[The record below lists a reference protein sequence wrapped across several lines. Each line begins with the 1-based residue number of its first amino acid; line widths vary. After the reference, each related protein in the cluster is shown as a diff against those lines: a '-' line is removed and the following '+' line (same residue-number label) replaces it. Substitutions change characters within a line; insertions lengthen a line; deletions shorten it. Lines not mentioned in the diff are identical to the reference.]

1 MLTEPKWG
9 ENLDSKVLG
18 EKLRLEI
25 LVNTANYPN
34 ERNVRSILSQL
45 RKEGVL
51 FIPSEKGK
59 GIYIRIDYANQNE
72 IESYAKA
79 QARHFKTQYF
89 NTMLPMKQYVE
100 DLKLL
105 RMLGRLEGILDE
117 EK

>member
-1 MLTEPKWG
+1 MDTSHLK
-9 ENLDSKVLG
+9 N
-18 EKLRLEI
+18 EI
-25 LVNTANYPN
+25 REQVLVNTADYPN
-34 ERNVRSILSQL
+34 ERNIRSILSQL

-59 GIYIRIDYANQNE
+59 GIYIRIDQANRSE

-89 NTMLPMKQYVE
+89 NTMLPMKQYVD

-105 RMLGRLEGILDE
+105 RMLGRLEGVLDE

>member
-1 MLTEPKWG
+1 MDTFDLKDEIKQ
-9 ENLDSKVLG
+9 KV
-18 EKLRLEI
+18 
-25 LVNTANYPN
+25 LVNTADYPQ
-34 ERNVRSILSQL
+34 ERLVRSVLSQL

-59 GIYIRIDYANQNE
+59 GIYIRIDHANRSE
-72 IESYAKA
+72 IETYAKA

-89 NTMLPMKQYVE
+89 NTMLPMKNYVE

>member
-1 MLTEPKWG
+1 MDTRL
-9 ENLDSKVLG
+9 
-18 EKLRLEI
+18 LRDEI
-25 LVNTANYPN
+25 VQQTLVNTANYPQ
-34 ERNVRSILSQL
+34 ERIIRSILSQL

-51 FIPSEKGK
+51 FIPSDQGK
-59 GIYIRIDYANQNE
+59 GIYIRIDHANRTE

-89 NTMLPMKQYVE
+89 NTMLPMKKYVE

>member
-1 MLTEPKWG
+1 
-9 ENLDSKVLG
+9 LDTRLLKDEIKQKV
-18 EKLRLEI
+18 
-25 LVNTANYPN
+25 LVNTADYPQ
-34 ERNVRSILSQL
+34 ERVVRSVLSQL
-45 RKEGVL
+45 RKEGML

-59 GIYIRIDYANQNE
+59 GIYIRIDHANRSE

-79 QARHFKTQYF
+79 QTRHFKTQYF
-89 NTMLPMKQYVE
+89 NTMLPMKHYVE

>member
-1 MLTEPKWG
+1 MDT
-9 ENLDSKVLG
+9 
-18 EKLRLEI
+18 RLLKDEI
-25 LVNTANYPN
+25 VQQTLVNTANYPQ
-34 ERNVRSILSQL
+34 ERIIRSILSQL

-51 FIPSEKGK
+51 FIPSDQGK
-59 GIYIRIDYANQNE
+59 GIYIRIDHANRSE

-79 QARHFKTQYF
+79 QARHFRTQYF
-89 NTMLPMKQYVE
+89 NTMLPMKRYVE

>member
-1 MLTEPKWG
+1 MDTCLLK
-9 ENLDSKVLG
+9 N
-18 EKLRLEI
+18 EI
-25 LVNTANYPN
+25 KQKTLVSTADYPN
-34 ERNVRSILSQL
+34 ERVVRSILSQL

-59 GIYIRIDYANQNE
+59 GIYIRIDYANRNE

>member
-1 MLTEPKWG
+1 MDT
-9 ENLDSKVLG
+9 
-18 EKLRLEI
+18 RLLKDEI
-25 LVNTANYPN
+25 VQQTLVNTADYPH
-34 ERNVRSILSQL
+34 ERIIRSILSQL

-51 FIPSEKGK
+51 FIPSDQGK
-59 GIYIRIDYANQNE
+59 GIYIRIDHANRSE

-79 QARHFKTQYF
+79 QARHFRTQYF
-89 NTMLPMKQYVE
+89 NTMLPMKKYVE

>member
-1 MLTEPKWG
+1 LK
-9 ENLDSKVLG
+9 D
-18 EKLRLEI
+18 EI
-25 LVNTANYPN
+25 KQKTLVNTANYPQ
-34 ERNVRSILSQL
+34 ERIVRSVLSQL
-45 RKEGVL
+45 RKEGIL
-51 FIPSEKGK
+51 FISSDQGK
-59 GIYIRIDYANQNE
+59 GIYVRIDHANRSE

-89 NTMLPMKQYVE
+89 NTMLPMKQYLE

>member
-1 MLTEPKWG
+1 MDT
-9 ENLDSKVLG
+9 
-18 EKLRLEI
+18 RLLKDEI
-25 LVNTANYPN
+25 VQQTLVNTANYPQ
-34 ERNVRSILSQL
+34 ERIIRSILSQL

-51 FIPSEKGK
+51 FIPSDQGK
-59 GIYIRIDYANQNE
+59 GIYIRIDHANRSE

-79 QARHFKTQYF
+79 QARHFRTQYF

>member
-1 MLTEPKWG
+1 MDT
-9 ENLDSKVLG
+9 
-18 EKLRLEI
+18 RLLKDEI
-25 LVNTANYPN
+25 VQQTLVNTANYPQ
-34 ERNVRSILSQL
+34 ERIIRSILSQL

-51 FIPSEKGK
+51 FIPSDKGK
-59 GIYIRIDYANQNE
+59 GIYIRIDHANRSE

-79 QARHFKTQYF
+79 QARHFRTQYF
-89 NTMLPMKQYVE
+89 NTMLPMKKYVE

>member
-1 MLTEPKWG
+1 
-9 ENLDSKVLG
+9 LDTCLLKN
-18 EKLRLEI
+18 EI
-25 LVNTANYPN
+25 KQKTLVSTADYPN
-34 ERNVRSILSQL
+34 ERNIRSILSQL
-45 RKEGVL
+45 RREGVL

-59 GIYIRIDYANQNE
+59 GIYIRIDYANRTE

>member
-1 MLTEPKWG
+1 MDIQTL
-9 ENLDSKVLG
+9 N

-25 LVNTANYPN
+25 LVNTADYPQ
-34 ERNVRSILSQL
+34 ERIVRSVLSQL
-45 RKEGVL
+45 RKEGIL
-51 FIPSEKGK
+51 FIPSDQGK
-59 GIYIRIDYANQNE
+59 GIYIRIDHANRNE

-89 NTMLPMKQYVE
+89 NTMLPMKRYVE

-117 EK
+117 ES

>member
-1 MLTEPKWG
+1 
-9 ENLDSKVLG
+9 LDTRLLKDEIKQKV
-18 EKLRLEI
+18 
-25 LVNTANYPN
+25 LVNTADYPQ
-34 ERNVRSILSQL
+34 ERLVRSVLSQL
-45 RKEGVL
+45 RREGVL

-59 GIYIRIDYANQNE
+59 GIYIRINHANRCE

-89 NTMLPMKQYVE
+89 NTMLPMKNYVE

-117 EK
+117 EN

>member
-1 MLTEPKWG
+1 MDT
-9 ENLDSKVLG
+9 
-18 EKLRLEI
+18 RLLKDEI
-25 LVNTANYPN
+25 VQQTLVNTADYPH
-34 ERNVRSILSQL
+34 ERIIRSILSQL

-51 FIPSEKGK
+51 FIPSDKGK
-59 GIYIRIDYANQNE
+59 GIYIRIDHANRSE

>member
-1 MLTEPKWG
+1 MDTHFLK
-9 ENLDSKVLG
+9 D
-18 EKLRLEI
+18 EI
-25 LVNTANYPN
+25 KQKTLVNTSNYPQ
-34 ERNVRSILSQL
+34 ERIVRSVLSEL
-45 RKEGVL
+45 RKEGIL
-51 FIPSEKGK
+51 FIPSDQGK
-59 GIYIRIDYANQNE
+59 GIYIRIDHANRSE

-117 EK
+117 ES

>member
-1 MLTEPKWG
+1 MDIQTL
-9 ENLDSKVLG
+9 N

-25 LVNTANYPN
+25 IVNTADYPQ
-34 ERNVRSILSQL
+34 ERIVRSVLSQL
-45 RKEGVL
+45 RKEGIL
-51 FIPSEKGK
+51 FIPSDQGK
-59 GIYIRIDYANQNE
+59 GIYIRIDHANRSE

-89 NTMLPMKQYVE
+89 NTMLPMKRYVE

-117 EK
+117 ES

>member
-1 MLTEPKWG
+1 MDIQTL
-9 ENLDSKVLG
+9 N

-25 LVNTANYPN
+25 IVNTADYPQ
-34 ERNVRSILSQL
+34 ERIVRSVLSQL
-45 RKEGVL
+45 RKEGIL
-51 FIPSEKGK
+51 FIPSDQGK
-59 GIYIRIDYANQNE
+59 GIYIRIDHAHRSE

-89 NTMLPMKQYVE
+89 NTMLPMKRYVE

-117 EK
+117 ES

>member
-1 MLTEPKWG
+1 LK
-9 ENLDSKVLG
+9 D
-18 EKLRLEI
+18 EI
-25 LVNTANYPN
+25 KQKTLVNTSNYPQ
-34 ERNVRSILSQL
+34 ERIVRSVLSEL
-45 RKEGVL
+45 RKEGIL
-51 FIPSEKGK
+51 FIPSDQGK
-59 GIYIRIDYANQNE
+59 GIYIRIDHANRSE

-117 EK
+117 ES

>member
-1 MLTEPKWG
+1 MK
-9 ENLDSKVLG
+9 D
-18 EKLRLEI
+18 EI
-25 LVNTANYPN
+25 VQQTLVNTANYPQ
-34 ERNVRSILSQL
+34 ERIIRSILSQL

-51 FIPSEKGK
+51 FIPSDQGK
-59 GIYIRIDYANQNE
+59 GIYIRIDHANRSE

-79 QARHFKTQYF
+79 QARHFRTQYF

-105 RMLGRLEGILDE
+105 QMLGRLEGILDE

>member
-1 MLTEPKWG
+1 MDIQTL
-9 ENLDSKVLG
+9 N

-25 LVNTANYPN
+25 LVNTADYPQ
-34 ERNVRSILSQL
+34 ERIVRSVLSQL
-45 RKEGVL
+45 RKEGIL
-51 FIPSEKGK
+51 FIPSDQGK
-59 GIYIRIDYANQNE
+59 GIYIRIDHANRCE

-89 NTMLPMKQYVE
+89 NTMLPMKRYVE

-117 EK
+117 ES

>member
-1 MLTEPKWG
+1 MK
-9 ENLDSKVLG
+9 D
-18 EKLRLEI
+18 EI
-25 LVNTANYPN
+25 VQQTLVNTADYPH
-34 ERNVRSILSQL
+34 ERIVRSILSQL
-45 RKEGVL
+45 RREGIL
-51 FIPSEKGK
+51 FIPSDKGK
-59 GIYIRIDYANQNE
+59 GIYIRIDHANRCE

>member
-1 MLTEPKWG
+1 
-9 ENLDSKVLG
+9 LDT
-18 EKLRLEI
+18 RLLKDEI
-25 LVNTANYPN
+25 VQQTLVNTANYPQ
-34 ERNVRSILSQL
+34 ERIIRSILSQL

-51 FIPSEKGK
+51 FIPSDKGK
-59 GIYIRIDYANQNE
+59 GIYIRIDHANRSE

-79 QARHFKTQYF
+79 QARHFRTQYF
-89 NTMLPMKQYVE
+89 NTMLPMKKYVE